1 MDTITVMKQ
10 YDLKWAGGHGWV
22 MLYVLLVVACS
33 ACALI
38 EPRNISPVMVLL
50 IMCAPSSCQ
59 SLRKGLTVLSISQY
73 FGGILLI
80 EVPFLQMTSA
90 VFR

>member
-1 MDTITVMKQ
+1 
-10 YDLKWAGGHGWV
+10 
-22 MLYVLLVVACS
+22 
-33 ACALI
+33 
-38 EPRNISPVMVLL
+38 
-50 IMCAPSSCQ
+50 MCAPSSCQ
-59 SLRKGLTVLSISQY
+59 SLRKGLTGLSISQY